1 MWCIP
6 KVTPEYE
13 ERMMDVLEVYEQPYD
28 PKFPVVCVDEKSK
41 QLTAESRPGIPAKPG
56 KVAKQD
62 YEYVRHGTANLFVA
76 VEPKGNRRKVKV
88 TKRRTKVDFVK
99 FIKRLVEYDYRKAE
113 KVILVLDNLNTH
125 FEKSFREVLK
135 TDQAARLLKRIE
147 FHHTPKHASWLNQ
160 AEIEIQALSTQCL
173 SQSIPT
179 FRTMQHQ
186 VAVWSKERNQNQV
199 GINWKFTRKK
209 AREKFHLT

>member
-13 ERMMDVLEVYEQPYD
+13 QKMLDVLEVYERPYD
-28 PKFPVVCVDEKSK
+28 PKFPVICVDEKSK
-41 QLTAESRPGIPAKPG
+41 QLVEDSRPGMPAKPG
-56 KVAKQD
+56 RIAKQD
-62 YEYVRHGTANLFVA
+62 YEYRRHGTVNLFVA
-76 VEPKGNRRKVKV
+76 VEPKGNRRKVTV
-88 TKRRTKVDFVK
+88 TKHRKKVDFVK
-99 FIKRLVEYDYRKAE
+99 FTRRLVEHDYRQAE

-125 FEKSFREVLK
+125 FEKPFREVLNP
-135 TDQAARLLKRIE
+135 DQADRLLKRIE

-173 SQSIPT
+173 SQRVSTFPT
-179 FRTMQHQ
+179 MRHH
-186 VAVWSKERNQNQV
+186 VSVWTKERNQNQV